1 MHPFV
6 YNQICW
12 ADYKMQQN
20 AKIAVN
26 NIWFIYIMN
35 NNTKYLL
42 FFLIVV
48 FGLIIMFDCLSKFGM
63 FEGLENQEDSP
74 DTAVAVPPPVD
85 TVVNPDTT
93 VPPPAGPAINPE
105 QASAPPAKT
114 QPKKKLVAKKTPIK
128 SHPF

>member
-1 MHPFV
+1 
-6 YNQICW
+6 
-12 ADYKMQQN
+12 MQQN
-20 AKIAVN
+20 AKIAAN

-42 FFLIVV
+42 LFLIVV
-48 FGLIIMFDCLSKFGM
+48 FGLIIMFDSLSKFGM

-74 DTAVAVPPPVD
+74 DTAVAVPPPADSV
-85 TVVNPDTT
+85 
-93 VPPPAGPAINPE
+93 VPPADPVVSPG
-105 QASAPPAKT
+105 QASTPPAKT

>member
-1 MHPFV
+1 
-6 YNQICW
+6 
-12 ADYKMQQN
+12 MQQN

-35 NNTKYLL
+35 NNTRYLL
-42 FFLIVV
+42 LFLIVV
-48 FGLIIMFDCLSKFGM
+48 FGLIIMFDSLSKFGM

-74 DTAVAVPPPVD
+74 DTAVAVPPTD
-85 TVVNPDTT
+85 TV
-93 VPPPAGPAINPE
+93 VPPPAVPAINPE